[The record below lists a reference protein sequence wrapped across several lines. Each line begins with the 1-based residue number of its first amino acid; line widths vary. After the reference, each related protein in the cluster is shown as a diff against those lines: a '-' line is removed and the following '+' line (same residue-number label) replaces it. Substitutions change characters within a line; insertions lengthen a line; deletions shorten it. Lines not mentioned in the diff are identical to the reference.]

1 MAAGPRNRPVPGPRG
16 PVTSID
22 VARRAGV
29 SQSAVSRTFTPG
41 ASVSEATRAKVM
53 EAAQALG
60 YSPNAIARSLIT
72 RRSRMIGVIVAYLD
86 NQYYPLLLETLSQR
100 LQREGYHT
108 LLFFTQTG
116 ASVDAVLHEILQYQV
131 DGIIMFSAVLSS
143 DLADLCAAQGI
154 PVVLFNRTIDDAAVS
169 SVSSDNPAGGRLVGR
184 FLAAGG
190 HRRVA
195 YVAGVEDSSTSRDRE
210 RGLREGLAEAGLA
223 LFARAVG
230 GYTLD
235 GARQAALALFDAPE
249 RPDALFVASDHMA
262 LAVLDTLR
270 FELGLRVPDDVSVVG
285 YDAIALG
292 AAPSYRLTSVVQ
304 PNDAMVAEAVRLLLT
319 RIGAETDPGPERV
332 ALPVRLLVRG
342 SARGAPE
349 PDLVPPE
356 TV

>member
-1 MAAGPRNRPVPGPRG
+1 MAAGRRNRPPAGPRG

-53 EAAQALG
+53 EAARALG

-86 NQYYPLLLETLSQR
+86 NHYYPLLLETLSQR

-116 ASVDAVLHEILQYQV
+116 APVDTVLQEILQYQV

-154 PVVLFNRTIDDAAVS
+154 PVVLFNRTVDDAAVS
-169 SVSSDNPAGGRLVGR
+169 SVSSDNVAGGRLVGR

-190 HRRVA
+190 HARVA

-210 RGLREGLAEAGLA
+210 RGLVEGLAEGGLA
-223 LFARAVG
+223 LHARAVG

-235 GARQAALALFDAPE
+235 GARLAALALFDRADP
-249 RPDALFVASDHMA
+249 PDAIFVASDHMA

-270 FELGLRVPDDVSVVG
+270 FELRLSVPDDVSVVG
-285 YDAIALG
+285 YDAIPLG
-292 AAPSYRLTSVVQ
+292 AAPSYRLTSVRQ
-304 PNDAMVAEAVRLLLT
+304 PNDEMVAEAVRLILS
-319 RIGAETDPGPERV
+319 RIGAGEDGGPERV
-332 ALPVRLLVRG
+332 ALPVRLVVRE
-342 SARGAPE
+342 SARRPAGHDGSNDPQ
-349 PDLVPPE
+349 
-356 TV
+356 